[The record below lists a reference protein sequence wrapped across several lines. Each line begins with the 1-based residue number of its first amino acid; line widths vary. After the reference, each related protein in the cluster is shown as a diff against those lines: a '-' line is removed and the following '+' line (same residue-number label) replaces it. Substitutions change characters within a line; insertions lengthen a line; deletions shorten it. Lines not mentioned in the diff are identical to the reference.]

1 MPTHLQ
7 FLFTWGLLVFL
18 SGDEE
23 DNHLFIW
30 WVSFSTFFSILF
42 WHDVCAWEQKSFL
55 MSPSMGIVCIFRRL
69 RCNDASI
76 YSEKESDTK
85 NIIHWHLFV
94 ISLII
99 ICGQTNYKKNRVWE
113 QGLLQ
118 KYPIF
123 FSPQTLLSVSTKTS
137 VLFLFQQTLYTEYLQ
152 ETVSEHDLWWVMKD
166 VQTFLANGFFI
177 TLWYDTMEI
186 FFIK

>member
-1 MPTHLQ
+1 MKFLKNNFIWRLFRWLYKLTTVLFSEQTFFVIWLRRNVICVKIISTALPTHLQ

-85 NIIHWHLFV
+85 KSYIDI
-94 ISLII
+94 
-99 ICGQTNYKKNRVWE
+99 
-113 QGLLQ
+113 
-118 KYPIF
+118 
-123 FSPQTLLSVSTKTS
+123 
-137 VLFLFQQTLYTEYLQ
+137 YL
-152 ETVSEHDLWWVMKD
+152 
-166 VQTFLANGFFI
+166 
-177 TLWYDTMEI
+177 
-186 FFIK
+186 